1 MTYEDGKLMKR
12 REVSADEIDRLLT
25 RRPRSRWLRWKII
38 VPAAIALGVVVL
50 AVSGSAND
58 GAERFISEPVRQGS
72 LDLMV
77 SATGGLRPT
86 NQVEVGSEVSG
97 RIDKIFVDV
106 NDRVTQ
112 GQVLAVIN
120 TDLLDDQ
127 IRQFGANLQ
136 ASQAA
141 VAQAQ
146 ATLQVGASQLSR
158 LEDVY
163 QRSGGKVPSQV
174 ELDQARATVQRDRA
188 ALASARSNV
197 AAQAAQLSSAR
208 TNRARA
214 VIRAPV
220 SGVVI
225 ARKIEPGQT
234 VVASFA
240 TPTLFILAEDLAQM
254 QLRVDI
260 DEADVAQV
268 QEGQKARFTVDAF
281 PGREFPA
288 TVERVD
294 IAASNISTEQ
304 PGNAAATSAAVVT
317 YEARLSVAN
326 TENLLRPGMTATAR
340 IATAK
345 TAKGLLVPN
354 SALRFDPDAGEV
366 DTGEAVLSA
375 DIGIN
380 KREQRAAIGVG
391 SKQTVHVIG
400 DDGELEMIEVVTGRN
415 DGRTTMVRSNRL
427 KPGMR
432 VAITSSNGA
441 Q

>member
-1 MTYEDGKLMKR
+1 MTYEDGKLKKR

-25 RRPRSRWLRWKII
+25 QRPRSRWLQWKII
-38 VPAAIALGVVVL
+38 APAAIALGAVVL
-50 AVSGSAND
+50 GVSGGAND
-58 GAERFISEPVRQGS
+58 GAERFISEPVREGS
-72 LDLMV
+72 LDLFV

-106 NDRVTQ
+106 NDHVTQ

-120 TDLLDDQ
+120 TDLIDDQ

-136 ASQAA
+136 ASQAS

-146 ATLQVGASQLSR
+146 ATLQVGVTQLNR

-188 ALASARSNV
+188 ALASARANV

-208 TNRARA
+208 TNQARA

-225 ARKIEPGQT
+225 ARQIEPGQT
-234 VVASFA
+234 VVANFT
-240 TPTLFILAEDLAQM
+240 TPTLFVLAEDLAQM
-254 QLRVDI
+254 QLRVDV
-260 DEADVAQV
+260 DEADVGQV

-281 PGREFPA
+281 PGRDFPA
-288 TVERVD
+288 TVERID
-294 IAASNISTEQ
+294 IAASNIATEQ
-304 PGNAAATSAAVVT
+304 AGNAAAASGSVVT
-317 YEARLSVAN
+317 YEARLAVTN
-326 TENLLRPGMTATAR
+326 TQSLLRPGMTATTR
-340 IATAK
+340 IATAR
-345 TAKGLLVPN
+345 TGKGLLVPN
-354 SALRFDPDAGEV
+354 SALRFDPEAGKV

-400 DDGELEMIEVVTGRN
+400 EDGELDVIEVITGRN
-415 DGRTTMVRSNRL
+415 DGRTTKVRSEQL

-432 VAITSSNGA
+432 VVIASIDGA